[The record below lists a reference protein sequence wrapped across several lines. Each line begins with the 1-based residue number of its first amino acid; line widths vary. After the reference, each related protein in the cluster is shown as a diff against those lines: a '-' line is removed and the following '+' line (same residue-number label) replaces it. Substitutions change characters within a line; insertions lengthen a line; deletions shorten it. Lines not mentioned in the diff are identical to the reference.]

1 MLDNGKVER
10 KEGNIT
16 LTAKPEKIEDEYIG
30 ISIDLLEGDKG
41 MPVVDVEV
49 DTKNRKI
56 LINFWQGKED
66 PKPKEI
72 VLDF

>member
-1 MLDNGKVER
+1 MVSQPGWTPHSPFKCPAS
-10 KEGNIT
+10 T
-16 LTAKPEKIEDEYIG
+16 LLQRVVKQMTEESET
-30 ISIDLLEGDKG
+30 L

>member
-30 ISIDLLEGDKG
+30 ISIG
-41 MPVVDVEV
+41 VS
-49 DTKNRKI
+49 I
-56 LINFWQGKED
+56 
-66 PKPKEI
+66 
-72 VLDF
+72 